1 MSHNPPTGVSKAEQK
16 RRLEEQ
22 EFKFARGV
30 DHVETLDVQLLT
42 VYAQPPVYGS
52 DDAAGLDLAADLSL
66 HTSGLTPIIPDN
78 TPAPRG
84 GDGSGAPDKYKL
96 KLYPGER
103 VLVHTGV
110 AVAIPSGNYGR
121 IAPRSGLAMKFGI
134 AEMAGVIDSD
144 YRGEVGVILINHGA
158 TTLEINHGDRIAQLI
173 IEKYTPVM
181 VKVKKKLSPSSR
193 GGAGFGSTGA

>member
-1 MSHNPPTGVSKAEQK
+1 MSGPTGVSQAEQK

-22 EFKFARGV
+22 EFKFKRGV
-30 DHVETLDVQLLT
+30 EHVETLGVQLLT
-42 VYAQPPVYGS
+42 VFAQPPAYGS

-66 HTSGLTPIIPDN
+66 HVTGLTARVKGARHSADN
-78 TPAPRG
+78 
-84 GDGSGAPDKYKL
+84 PDKFML
-96 KLYPGER
+96 RIYPGER
-103 VLVHTGV
+103 VMVHTGV

-121 IAPRSGLAMKFGI
+121 VAPRSGLALKFGI

-144 YRGEVGVILINHGA
+144 YRGELGVILINHGGQP
-158 TTLEINHGDRIAQLI
+158 LEIKHGDRIAQLI

-181 VKVKKKLSPSSR
+181 VKIKKKLSASSR

>member
-16 RRLEEQ
+16 RRRELQ
-22 EFKFARGV
+22 DFIFSRGV
-30 DHVETLDVQLLT
+30 DEVGTLDVQLLT

-66 HTSGLTPIIPDN
+66 HTSGLTPILPG
-78 TPAPRG
+78 THGA
-84 GDGSGAPDKYKL
+84 DGSGAPDKYKL

-121 IAPRSGLAMKFGI
+121 VAPRSGLAMKFGI

-144 YRGEVGVILINHGA
+144 YRGELGVILINHGGA
-158 TTLEINHGDRIAQLI
+158 PIEINHGDRIAQLI

-181 VKVKKKLSPSSR
+181 VKVKKKLSASSR
-193 GGAGFGSTGA
+193 GGAGFGSTGS